1 MAQVGFVT
9 VSEEL
14 ASGVT
19 SDYCCQSRLS
29 GQEVTESGLVLKDGR
44 NSDSY
49 KMLQCSYEILVPF
62 LGLEDSNGL
71 VRLSPLAQKAKL
83 GFRLLL
89 FKRLNE
95 NLKQKHF

>member
-1 MAQVGFVT
+1 MT

-14 ASGVT
+14 SSGVK
-19 SDYCCQSRLS
+19 SDYFCQSRLS

-62 LGLEDSNGL
+62 LGWEDSKGL
-71 VRLSPLAQKAKL
+71 VMVMMSPLAQKAKL
-83 GFRLLL
+83 GFKLLL
-89 FKRLNE
+89 LERLYE